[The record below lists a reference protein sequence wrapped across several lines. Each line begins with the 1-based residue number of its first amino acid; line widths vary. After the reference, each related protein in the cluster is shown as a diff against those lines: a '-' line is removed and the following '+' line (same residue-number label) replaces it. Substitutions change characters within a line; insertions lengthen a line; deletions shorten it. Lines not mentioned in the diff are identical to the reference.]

1 MFSLEPVAHEDF
13 EAMLA
18 LRIDALR
25 ESLERLGRF
34 DLQRARERLASQFDP
49 PAMRHIARQARGGLA
64 FGLTPALIGDRAE
77 RIGYVTIRPVDDALR
92 VEHLYIRPGAQG
104 QGAGAW
110 AIEQAKMQA
119 RAQRRDLTLAA
130 LKLSDA
136 NRFYRRH
143 GFQPVS
149 EREFDIE
156 YRWQCGGTT

>member
-34 DLQRARERLASQFDP
+34 DLQRARERLAKQFDP
-49 PAMRHIARQARGGLA
+49 PAMRHIVRHAS
-64 FGLTPALIGDRAE
+64 FGAE
-77 RIGYVTIRPVDDALR
+77 RIGYVTVRPVDDALR

-119 RAQRRDLTLAA
+119 RAQGRDLTLAA

-136 NRFYRRH
+136 NRFYMRH
-143 GFQPVS
+143 GFRPMS